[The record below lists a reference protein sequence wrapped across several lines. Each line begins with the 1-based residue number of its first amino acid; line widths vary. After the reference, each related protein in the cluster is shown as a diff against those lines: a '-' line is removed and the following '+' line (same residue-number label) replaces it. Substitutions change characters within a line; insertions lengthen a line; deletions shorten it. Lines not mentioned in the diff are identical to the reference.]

1 MVRGRNPIAVGIH
14 NRAKALVGRQGGP
27 AEDIPVVKQILL
39 QEHDVTLVSNVRWG
53 YVLVSPKEAAEAN
66 AWMAKHKHETKQ
78 PSDYTLRTE
87 DIYEQHGDNLQDC
100 QFDPLVGRGSS
111 PHAGIV
117 DSPEDVDSFAPA
129 DKLSYEVS
137 GAPVADADAGVSADK
152 AEDEVGDGDEESEEQ
167 DKKLYEEDKTDHLGP
182 GNRKSEAL
190 SVFRDFGIEN
200 ISTNKHEPLGIS
212 FGKLEH
218 ATLEGKPRRITPKTW
233 WTLRPDLVK
242 QLLETMA
249 SSKHWPPGIIEKAGF
264 VLVYYYQ
271 EHYEDSH
278 LATCFHHLFKS
289 TNAVKCF
296 RRRVVEAGF
305 KLFGEDKDSLFLGH
319 YRGRK
324 ETWRSWRESVSP
336 LIRLPAMRQRWCIG
350 DTQVD
355 EQKAKRIKDRQTEL
369 EGNKSV

>member
-27 AEDIPVVKQILL
+27 AEDIPVVKQTLL
-39 QEHDVTLVSNVRWG
+39 QEHDVTLDHHVRWG
-53 YVLVSPKEAAEAN
+53 HVLASPKEAAEAN
-66 AWMAKHKHETKQ
+66 AWMAKHKHEIKQ

-117 DSPEDVDSFAPA
+117 DSPEDVDSVAPA
-129 DKLSYEVS
+129 DKLSCEVS
-137 GAPVADADAGVSADK
+137 GAPVADAGAGADK
-152 AEDEVGDGDEESEEQ
+152 DEDEDGDEESEEQ
-167 DKKLYEEDKTDHLGP
+167 DKKLYEEDETDHLGP

-190 SVFRDFGIEN
+190 AVFRDFGIEN
-200 ISTNKHEPLGIS
+200 ISTNRHEPLGIS

-249 SSKHWPPGIIEKAGF
+249 TSRDWPPGIIEKAGF

-271 EHYEDSH
+271 EHYEDSY

-289 TNAVKCF
+289 ANAVKCF
-296 RRRVVEAGF
+296 RRRVVDAGY
-305 KLFGEDKDSLFLGH
+305 KLHGENSDAMFGQYK
-319 YRGRK
+319 GRK
-324 ETWRSWRESVSP
+324 ETWRSWRESVEP
-336 LIRLPAMRQRWCIG
+336 LVRLPKLRQRWCIG
-350 DTQVD
+350 
-355 EQKAKRIKDRQTEL
+355 IP
-369 EGNKSV
+369 S